1 MDIRKTDNKG
11 RIALGDKDRHF
22 FVRNKKDG
30 GYNLEPVPV
39 VDAVP
44 DGREYAWV
52 SSAKDTVADIV
63 SDALDAWGV
72 DQDDDCTWRKH
83 GPIHVADLIIETL
96 MSKGVTIPEGYRY
109 L

>member
-11 RIALGDKDRHF
+11 RIVVGDKDQYF

-44 DGREYAWV
+44 EGMEYAWV
-52 SSAKDTVADIV
+52 SSAKDTVADIIR
-63 SDALDAWGV
+63 DTLDAWGV
-72 DQDDDCTWRKH
+72 DDSDDDVWDTY
-83 GPIHVADLIIETL
+83 GPIRVADLIVETL
-96 MSKGVTIPEGYRY
+96 MSKGVVVPEGYRY
-109 L
+109 A